1 MATNDALNL
10 ALPRLATFRLYGD
23 LQRFGRRFDLNVN
36 TASEGLHALFIQL
49 PALRL
54 AIRDGWYQVRIAGT
68 DISPQDINQRFNE
81 TLPDN
86 AVVNI
91 VPKLSGAKNVGVFQF
106 IAGAALFSLGWWG
119 PAWISATV
127 ATSLMAGGAAMMIG
141 GVAQMLIP
149 SPKPP
154 NLSRGDEEKG
164 NTYFS
169 NLDNAVAQ
177 GMPVPIAYGEIMCGS
192 RVISQSVEIMDDSD
206 GEDIDAGKHGG

>member
-1 MATNDALNL
+1 
-10 ALPRLATFRLYGD
+10 
-23 LQRFGRRFDLNVN
+23 
-36 TASEGLHALFIQL
+36 
-49 PALRL
+49 
-54 AIRDGWYQVRIAGT
+54 
-68 DISPQDINQRFNE
+68 
-81 TLPDN
+81 
-86 AVVNI
+86 
-91 VPKLSGAKNVGVFQF
+91 
-106 IAGAALFSLGWWG
+106 
-119 PAWISATV
+119 
-127 ATSLMAGGAAMMIG
+127 MMIG

-154 NLSRGDEEKG
+154 NLSRSDEEKG